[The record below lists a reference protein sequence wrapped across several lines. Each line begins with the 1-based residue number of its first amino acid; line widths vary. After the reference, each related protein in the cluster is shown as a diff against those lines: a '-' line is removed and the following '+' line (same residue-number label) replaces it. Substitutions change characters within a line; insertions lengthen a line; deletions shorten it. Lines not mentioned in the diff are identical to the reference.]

1 MVAISTKRVRAF
13 AMAVSV
19 VGSAWLAVGRAWAA
33 KDYPGCTPLADSE
46 FKQVTLFARTGG
58 NSLDEP
64 IKMAFDMNAA
74 GEVDIYF
81 VERKGKVRKYVASTK
96 EVLTLGSVPANIE
109 FEGGLSGI
117 VLDPGFKTNK
127 NIFLYYGFG
136 TGADFKFRV
145 TRVTL
150 NSAGM
155 MDMATEKVVITIPAT
170 AARLHTGGAMVFDPE
185 GNLFITVGDNAAGEE
200 GPGNTNDLRGKVLRI
215 KPTADGSYTVP
226 AGNLFPPGTAKTR
239 PEIYVMGTRN
249 AYSIT
254 YDPVKKVVT
263 WGDVGP
269 DGKGSAEEHN
279 SAAAPG
285 NYGYP
290 YYAGDQITL
299 IPGGTPEKPV
309 NNNAKNTGLR
319 DLPPAITATNAYP
332 QACAITGPIYRYDP
346 LLKSTVKFPPH
357 FEGMWFVADFNTG
370 RMDTIQLN
378 STATTKTAIGAV
390 FKGIHLDR
398 ALDFQ
403 QGPDGALYVINYS
416 GWFNATVTTAII
428 RIEYSGSCRP
438 GTVAL
443 SGAAVAPGRTH
454 LKLRGPI
461 LEVGEVG
468 RHTLQI
474 ADMQG
479 RVVASFQGEGAASYD
494 LSRVTEGRGALS
506 GLYMARLATAA
517 GSHSRAVVLGR

>member
-1 MVAISTKRVRAF
+1 
-13 AMAVSV
+13 MAVSMA
-19 VGSAWLAVGRAWAA
+19 GSAWLTAGQAWAA
-33 KDYPGCTPLADSE
+33 KDYPGCTPLVDTE
-46 FKQVTLFARTGG
+46 FKQVTLFSRNGTNA
-58 NSLDEP
+58 LDEP

-74 GEVDIYF
+74 GQVDIYF
-81 VERKGKVRKYVASTK
+81 VERKGKVRKFVAATK

-109 FEGGLSGI
+109 FEGGLAGI
-117 VLDPGFKTNK
+117 ALDPNFKTNR
-127 NIFLYYGFG
+127 NIFLYYGQG
-136 TGADFKFRV
+136 TGADFKFKV

-155 MDMATEKVVITIPAT
+155 MDMATEKVIITIPAV
-170 AARLHTGGAMVFDPE
+170 AARLHTGGAMTFDPE

-200 GPGNTNDLRGKVLRI
+200 GPGNTNDLRGKILRI
-215 KPTADGSYTVP
+215 KPTEDGSYTVP
-226 AGNLFPPGTAKTR
+226 SGNLFPPGTAKTR

-249 AYSIT
+249 AYSIA
-254 YDPVKKVVT
+254 YDPVKRVVT

-290 YYAGDQITL
+290 YYAGDQIML

-319 DLPPAITATNAYP
+319 DLPPAIKGTNSYP
-332 QACAITGPIYRYDP
+332 QASAITGPIYRYDP
-346 LLKSTVKFPPH
+346 KLASTVKFPPH
-357 FEGMWFVADFNTG
+357 FEGMWFVTDFNTG
-370 RMDTIQLN
+370 RIDTIQLN
-378 STATTKTAIGAV
+378 ATATAKTAIGTV

-438 GTVAL
+438 STVGLAGT
-443 SGAAVAPGRTH
+443 APVPDRSH
-454 LKLRGPI
+454 LKLRGRT

-468 RHTLQI
+468 RYTLQI

-479 RVVASFQGEGAASYD
+479 RLVASFDGEAAGAYD
-494 LSRVTEGRGALS
+494 LSRITEGRGSLA
-506 GLYMARLATAA
+506 GLYVARLATAA
-517 GSHSRAVVLGR
+517 GSVSRAVVLGR